1 MFRDPFGD
9 WDWDFILQIGLMIAF
24 IFAFIT
30 MIAVTEGNWY
40 DPYVYVYDFIL
51 ANSPFSSYQSWFH
64 SWLYGGMNNL
74 EEDFYE
80 RR

>member
-51 ANSPFSSYQSWFH
+51 ANSTIFIISVMVSLMALWWYEQFR
-64 SWLYGGMNNL
+64 GGFL
-74 EEDFYE
+74 
-80 RR
+80 

>member
-40 DPYVYVYDFIL
+40 DPYVYVYDFIS
-51 ANSPFSSYQSWFH
+51 ANSTIFIISVMVSLMALWWYEQFR
-64 SWLYGGMNNL
+64 GGFL
-74 EEDFYE
+74 
-80 RR
+80 